1 MGSDVESDP
10 ISIPKLQLFSMAV
23 PRLPEPS
30 GMLTPPLQTSASVPF
45 RWEEQPGKPRP
56 CTDLILASTHHTTT
70 VNRCLE
76 LPPRLTMVESNVIT
90 KTPSPTTVLDGPG
103 DTASVGGKS
112 LFPSSSFRFA
122 KERRRKG
129 QRQRSFDSNC
139 SGGWSPNDDSSG
151 GGHQL
156 LLPGNKEEPQKVG
169 RGLFG
174 SFRLRGSHKPKD
186 GKDSSV
192 ISPSSMSSMDSGF
205 FEKKAKRMRRNSS
218 VSKVTRSHFWTA
230 IYEGFR
236 QVVPW
241 KKKSKKETTF
251 PG

>member
-45 RWEEQPGKPRP
+45 RWEEEPGKPRP
-56 CTDLILASTHHTTT
+56 CTDLILASAHHTTT

-76 LPPRLTMVESNVIT
+76 LPPRLAMVESNIIT

-103 DTASVGGKS
+103 DTGGKS
-112 LFPSSSFRFA
+112 VFSSSSFRFA
-122 KERRRKG
+122 RERRRKG
-129 QRQRSFDSNC
+129 HRQGSFDSNC
-139 SGGWSPNDDSSG
+139 SGGWSPNDDVG
-151 GGHQL
+151 GGGQQL
-156 LLPGNKEEPQKVG
+156 LLPGNKHEHQKSG

-174 SFRLRGSHKPKD
+174 SFRLRGNHKPKD
-186 GKDSSV
+186 GKDSFV
-192 ISPSSMSSMDSGF
+192 ISPSSTSSMDTGFSF
-205 FEKKAKRMRRNSS
+205 FEKKGKRMRRNSS
-218 VSKVTRSHFWTA
+218 LSKITRSHFWAA

-241 KKKSKKETTF
+241 KKKPKKESF
-251 PG
+251 PL

>member
-10 ISIPKLQLFSMAV
+10 ISIPKLQLFSMAL

-56 CTDLILASTHHTTT
+56 CTDLILHTTT
-70 VNRCLE
+70 TAVNRCLE
-76 LPPRLTMVESNVIT
+76 LPPRLTMVESNIIT

-103 DTASVGGKS
+103 DTGGAGNGKS
-112 LFPSSSFRFA
+112 IFSSSSFRFA
-122 KERRRKG
+122 RERRRKG
-129 QRQRSFDSNC
+129 QRQGSFDSNC
-139 SGGWSPNDDSSG
+139 SGVWSPTDDSSG

-156 LLPGNKEEPQKVG
+156 LLPAGDKQEQQKVG

-186 GKDSSV
+186 VKDSFV
-192 ISPSSMSSMDSGF
+192 ISPSSVYSMDTVF
-205 FEKKAKRMRRNSS
+205 LEKKGKRMRRNSS
-218 VSKVTRSHFWTA
+218 LSKLTRSHFWTA
-230 IYEGFR
+230 IYEGFK

-241 KKKSKKETTF
+241 KKKHKKESF
-251 PG
+251 HV